1 MDKLS
6 QMDKSSD
13 VKTGRTNFQTVVRVC
28 QSVYLI
34 KLRQFSKMI
43 CSSTQTSH
51 PKFNLNSHLDE
62 QMGNLPVMQE
72 WKVNVE
78 EGIKAAKKGTK
89 KQKEHS
95 LTTSDSN

>member
-1 MDKLS
+1 
-6 QMDKSSD
+6 
-13 VKTGRTNFQTVVRVC
+13 
-28 QSVYLI
+28 
-34 KLRQFSKMI
+34 MI

-62 QMGNLPVMQE
+62 QMGNLPVMRE

-89 KQKEHS
+89 KQKEQS
-95 LTTSDSN
+95 LTTSDSHQSTKPSDDLSIQMICSSSSVKVVK